1 MLETDAS
8 RLGRGAL
15 LSQKQEDGTIRPLA
29 FASRTLQTHERNYG
43 VTELEALAVDLGSE
57 TFQALPLWTPL

>member
-8 RLGRGAL
+8 GLGRGAL